1 MSKAKRIKFTKT
13 AIDALSEPG
22 IYRDS
27 ELIGFAVRVN
37 TTCKTYIVEKK
48 VKGKAIRSTIG
59 LHGNLT
65 LSQARILAQ
74 GLLSQM
80 AQGYNPN
87 EERKAERKQNEY
99 SLNISR
105 QHPSLEV
112 AYDEYLKNRTLK
124 TRTLKDY
131 HKVINDYLA
140 DWKKIKIGEISRIQ
154 VQQKYADLTER
165 SPAQANMA
173 MAVFRAIFNF
183 SVEHFLDSKDES
195 IITAVN
201 PVTTL
206 KAKRSWNKI
215 KRRKQYV
222 KQEQLSDWIN
232 AVMNYTA
239 LRQERNTVRDFLI
252 TLILTGFR
260 RNECQ
265 TLKWDA
271 IDLKYGWITSNDPK
285 NGEVHTLPMGERLW
299 EIMRKRNEQK
309 FNEFVFSS
317 PRSKLKGYTTNLY
330 EAKQKIIDETG
341 IEFTFHDLRR
351 TFGTI
356 AENLDYGQ
364 YTIKRLLNHTVSSD
378 VTEGYIQISD
388 KKLRLAMQEIEDIVF
403 EGYKEGE

>member
-131 HKVINDYLA
+131 DKVINDYLA

-299 EIMRKRNEQK
+299 EIMRKRYEQK

-341 IEFTFHDLRR
+341 FEFTFHDLRR

-403 EGYKEGE
+403 EGYKEGD

>member
-1 MSKAKRIKFTKT
+1 MSKSERIKFTKT

-37 TTCKTYIVEKK
+37 ATCKTYIVEKK
-48 VKGKAIRSTIG
+48 VKGKSVRSTIG

-65 LSQARILAQ
+65 LSQAKILAQ

-80 AQGYNPN
+80 AQGHNPN
-87 EERKAERKQNEY
+87 EAKKAERLELSND
-99 SLNISR
+99 LNTSR
-105 QHPSLEV
+105 QHPTLEV
-112 AYDEYLKNRTLK
+112 AYNEYLKNRSLK
-124 TRTLKDY
+124 PRTISDY
-131 HKVINDYLA
+131 NNIINDYLL
-140 DWKKIKIGEISRIQ
+140 DWKDIKIGHISRIQ
-154 VQQKYADLTER
+154 VQRKYAELTER
-165 SPAQANMA
+165 SPAQANLA

-195 IITAVN
+195 IISSIN
-201 PVTTL
+201 PIATL

-215 KRRKQYV
+215 KRRKGYV
-222 KQEQLSDWIN
+222 KQEQLADWIN
-232 AVMNYTA
+232 AVMHYEDTSRDSGT
-239 LRQERNTVRDFLI
+239 LRDFLL

-265 TLKWDA
+265 NLKWDA
-271 IDLKYGWITSNDPK
+271 VDLKYGWVTSVDPK
-285 NGEVHTLPMGERLW
+285 NGESHSLPIGHRLLEVLRER
-299 EIMRKRNEQK
+299 EANKINEY
-309 FNEFVFSS
+309 VFASS
-317 PRSKLKGYTTNLY
+317 SAKKKGYTTNLFL
-330 EAKQKIIDETG
+330 AKQKIIDKTG

-364 YTIKRLLNHTVSSD
+364 YTIKRLLNHTVSGD

>member
-1 MSKAKRIKFTKT
+1 MSKSERIKFTKT
-13 AIDALSEPG
+13 AIDALSVPG

-37 TTCKTYIVEKK
+37 ATCKTYIVEKK
-48 VKGKAIRSTIG
+48 VKGKAVRSTIG

-80 AQGYNPN
+80 AQGHNPN
-87 EERKAERKQNEY
+87 EAKKAMRLKLDHDMN
-99 SLNISR
+99 LSR
-105 QHPSLEV
+105 QHPTLEI
-112 AYDEYLKNRTLK
+112 AYNEYLKNRTLK
-124 TRTLKDY
+124 PRTINDY
-131 HKVINDYLA
+131 NIIINDYLL
-140 DWKKIKIGEISRIQ
+140 DWKDIKIGHISRIQ
-154 VQQKYADLTER
+154 VQKKYAELTER
-165 SPAQANMA
+165 SPAQANLA
-173 MAVFRAIFNF
+173 MSVFRAVFNF
-183 SVEHFLDSKDES
+183 SIEHFLDSNDES
-195 IITAVN
+195 IITSVN
-201 PVTTL
+201 PIATL

-215 KRRKQYV
+215 KRRKGYV
-222 KQEQLSDWIN
+222 KQEQLADWIN
-232 AVMNYTA
+232 AVMHFNDTSRDA
-239 LRQERNTVRDFLI
+239 GTLKDFLL

-271 IDLKYGWITSNDPK
+271 VDLKYGWITSVDPK
-285 NGEVHTLPMGERLW
+285 NGEAHSLPIGHRLL
-299 EIMRKRNEQK
+299 EVLRSRETKK
-309 FNEFVFSS
+309 FNEYVFA
-317 PRSKLKGYTTNLY
+317 SKSGKIKGYTTNLSKG
-330 EAKQKIIDETG
+330 KQKIIDETG

-364 YTIKRLLNHTVSSD
+364 YTIKRLLNHTVSGD

>member
-1 MSKAKRIKFTKT
+1 MSRSERLKFTKT

-48 VKGKAIRSTIG
+48 VKGKAVRSTIG

-87 EERKAERKQNEY
+87 EEKRVERELNEHN
-99 SLNISR
+99 LNVSR
-105 QHPSLEV
+105 QHPTLEI
-112 AYDEYLKNRTLK
+112 AYSEYLKNRALK
-124 TRTLKDY
+124 PRTLKDY
-131 HKVINDYLA
+131 DKVVNDYLS
-140 DWKKIKIGEISRIQ
+140 DWKKNKIGDISRIQ
-154 VQQKYADLTER
+154 VQAKYTELTEK
-165 SPAQANMA
+165 SPAQANLA

-183 SVEHFLDSKDES
+183 SIEHFLDAKDES

-201 PVTTL
+201 PVATL
-206 KAKRSWNKI
+206 KAKRTWNKI
-215 KRRKQYV
+215 KRRKGYV
-222 KQEQLSDWIN
+222 KQEQLPDWIN
-232 AVMNYTA
+232 AVMSFTA

-260 RNECQ
+260 RDECQ

-271 IDLKYGWITSNDPK
+271 VDLKYGWITSNDPK

-299 EIMRKRNEQK
+299 DIMKKRDEQK
-309 FNEFVFSS
+309 FNEYVFSS
-317 PRSKLKGYTTNLY
+317 PKAKKKGYTTNLFQ
-330 EAKQKIIDETG
+330 AKQKIIDETG
-341 IEFTFHDLRR
+341 IQFTFHDLRR

-364 YTIKRLLNHTVSSD
+364 YTIKRLLNHTISGD

-388 KKLRLAMQEIEDIVF
+388 KKLRLAMQEVEDIVF
-403 EGYKEGE
+403 EGYKKGG